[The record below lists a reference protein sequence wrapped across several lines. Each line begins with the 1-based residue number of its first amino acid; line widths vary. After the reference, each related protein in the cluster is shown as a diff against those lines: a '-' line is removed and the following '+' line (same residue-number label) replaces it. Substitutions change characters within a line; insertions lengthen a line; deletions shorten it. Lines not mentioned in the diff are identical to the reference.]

1 MKLVSRLM
9 SKSLMKRNPLLD
21 LGGADRRVLNIAC
34 QDLMNYLKVQWGLTE
49 QEAPELK
56 LRKKI
61 SIYFYEKPQELE
73 EFIHLWSGL
82 WNKKW
87 NERVKIVL
95 GKNFQRC
102 KRDDE
107 LLRKAEP
114 VWRKLKQRNK
124 IKDMVVEALVKNGEI
139 CGTSILANNLLKIE
153 IGMFMKGKTKVEDCD
168 CTLNIVN
175 NVLRKT
181 RKISQSKGPLIFFRI
196 GKSFFRLL
204 RDDVK

>member
-1 MKLVSRLM
+1 M
-9 SKSLMKRNPLLD
+9 SKSLMKRNPQLD

-82 WNKKW
+82 WKKKW
-87 NERVKIVL
+87 NERVKIIL
-95 GKNFQRC
+95 GKKFQRC
-102 KRDDE
+102 QRNDD
-107 LLRKAEP
+107 LFRKAEP

-124 IKDMVVEALVKNGEI
+124 IRDMVIEALVKNGEI
-139 CGTSILANNLLKIE
+139 CGTSIMSENLLKIE
-153 IGMFMKGKTKVEDCD
+153 LGASEGKRGWNSEQERI
-168 CTLNIVN
+168 LNVVN
-175 NVLRKT
+175 TTLRKA
-181 RKISQSKGPLIFFRI
+181 RQLSYSKGPLIF
-196 GKSFFRLL
+196 
-204 RDDVK
+204 VKIDRKYFALHVS